1 MSAPICPTCAGQGYV
16 TVLSPS
22 KRAFIGICDCAA
34 GQPYLA
40 DLDDAY
46 RWVGLEQRLGVSRD
60 RIWTLAD
67 LRETVGTWA
76 NFTGKVT
83 RA

>member
-1 MSAPICPTCAGQGYV
+1 MVTPPVCAQCAGQGYV

-46 RWVGLEQRLGVSRD
+46 RWGHLEQRLGVSHD

-67 LRETVGTWA
+67 LRETAALKTLRESAGA
-76 NFTGKVT
+76 
-83 RA
+83 R